1 MNDKHEFIEDPR
13 YKQCNK
19 EAIYGI
25 ILGLVNMAWW
35 YIFGYGLGS
44 KPVDEYNY
52 ILGFPSWFFMS
63 SILGA
68 VVFTILTFVM
78 VDRLFQDMS
87 LEKMTEEEAEEYIK
101 ASTKG
106 GR

>member
-1 MNDKHEFIEDPR
+1 MSDKGKFIEDPR

-19 EAIYGI
+19 EAAYGI
-25 ILGLVNMAWW
+25 ILGLANMAWW

-44 KPVDEYNY
+44 KPVDEYKY

-68 VVFTILTFVM
+68 VVFIVLTFIM
-78 VDRLFQDMS
+78 VNKLCVDMP
-87 LEKMTEEEAEEYIK
+87 LEKMTEEESEEYIM
-101 ASTKG
+101 ANAKG
-106 GR
+106 GK